1 MPDYVQVQV
10 AVEDRDKAA
19 ELARSAVSARLA
31 ACVQIVGPVT
41 STYRW
46 KGAVETAE
54 EYLLLIKTTRERS
67 AELAEHIRRE
77 HPYET
82 PEIISLPVEG
92 GLPAYLHWIDEETRP
107 GPGGDGRETGG

>member
-1 MPDYVQVQV
+1 MPEYVQVQV
-10 AVEDRDKAA
+10 AIDDRAKAA

-31 ACVQIVGPVT
+31 ACAQIVGPVT

-46 KGAVETAE
+46 KGQVETAE
-54 EYLLLIKTTRERS
+54 EFLVLVKTTRERS
-67 AELAEHIRRE
+67 VELVDHIRRE

-92 GLPAYLHWIDEETRP
+92 GLDAYLHWIDEET
-107 GPGGDGRETGG
+107 GPGGEARETGG